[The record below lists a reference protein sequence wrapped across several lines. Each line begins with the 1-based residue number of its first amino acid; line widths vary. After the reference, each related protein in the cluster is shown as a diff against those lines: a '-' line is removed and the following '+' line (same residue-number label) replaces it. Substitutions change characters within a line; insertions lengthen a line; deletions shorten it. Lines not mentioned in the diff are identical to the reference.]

1 MLGLWFLLMLMLCLL
16 GFFLLYCL
24 LLLWLLAAIVL
35 IELEKV
41 SCQILQVVDLMVTGH
56 WSIDRLSILY
66 LYFFFIMSCKFGIYS
81 KNYHFI
87 IKSNRLDEREQF

>member
-41 SCQILQVVDLMVTGH
+41 SGQILQVVNLMVTGH
-56 WSIDRLSILY
+56 WSIDGY
-66 LYFFFIMSCKFGIYS
+66 
-81 KNYHFI
+81 
-87 IKSNRLDEREQF
+87 QFYICISFL